1 MTLCKKCWLYIAFVS
16 VFLMLSLEITAQNN
30 INSPYTRF
38 GYGRL
43 NDLGFSRNQA
53 MGGIGYALRTRQ
65 HINPANP
72 ASFSSID
79 STSFIFEFGVSGL
92 FSDFSSGTIRQ
103 STFTSNLEYLAF
115 QVPITKWL
123 GLSAGMVPFSF
134 IGYDYGFNDSIS
146 MPNNSDATEIPY
158 TQSFYGKGGISQVYL
173 GLSASFLKHFSL
185 GVSAYYLF
193 GNLSHYRA
201 LQFPVEKI
209 ATYPTLQTSSLFV
222 RSFNFHYGIQYFQT
236 FAQKH
241 EVVVGFVY
249 DHQSKLTGELTV
261 NTLGVDTFTV
271 PANEKMF
278 ELPNMYAGGIAYTYD
293 KRLTVGVDFMFQE
306 FSKTQFMGVTDSLKN
321 RAKLSLGAEYIH
333 KPLGNRYVDRVR
345 WRIGTNYSQ
354 SYVNV
359 NVNGKDYNTHDFGI
373 TFGIGFPLK
382 TTKTMLNVN
391 FEYGNINNRQALL
404 LKESYYKIGLNVN
417 LNELWFF
424 KPKIQ

>member
-1 MTLCKKCWLYIAFVS
+1 MTLCKKGWLYIIAFVS
-16 VFLMLSLEITAQNN
+16 AFFMFSLDISAQNN

-92 FSDFSSGTIRQ
+92 FSNFSSGTTNKT
-103 STFTSNLEYLAF
+103 TFTSNLEYLAF
-115 QVPITKWL
+115 QIPVTKWL
-123 GLSAGMVPFSF
+123 GLSAGMVPYSF
-134 IGYDYGFNDSIS
+134 IGYDYKFTDSIS
-146 MPNNSDATEIPY
+146 VPNNLDATDMPY
-158 TQSFYGKGGISQVYL
+158 QQSFNGKGGISQVYF

-201 LQFPVEKI
+201 LHFLVERMPAYYTI
-209 ATYPTLQTSSLFV
+209 QTSTMFV

-236 FAQKH
+236 FAKKH
-241 EVVVGFVY
+241 DLVVGFVY
-249 DHQSKLTGELTV
+249 DHQSKLTGDLTV
-261 NTLGVDTFTV
+261 NTLGVDTLIV
-271 PANEKMF
+271 SAKEMF
-278 ELPNMYAGGIAYTYD
+278 DLPNMYAGGIAYTYD

-306 FSKTQFMGVTDSLKN
+306 FSKTRFMGVVDSLEN

-333 KPLGNRYVDRVR
+333 KPLGNRYIDRVR
-345 WRIGTNYSQ
+345 WRFGTNYSQ

-359 NVNGKDYNTHDFGI
+359 KGYNTHDFGI
-373 TFGIGFPLK
+373 TFGIGLPLK

-391 FEYGNINNRQALL
+391 FEYGYINNREALL
-404 LKESYYKIGLNVN
+404 LKENYYKIGLNVN

>member
-1 MTLCKKCWLYIAFVS
+1 MILSKKQWLYILIIDS
-16 VFLMLSLEITAQNN
+16 FLLISIGMSAQNN

-65 HINPANP
+65 NINPANP

-92 FSDFSSGTIRQ
+92 FSDFSSGMARQ
-103 STFTSNLEYLAF
+103 TTFTSNLEYLAF
-115 QVPITKWL
+115 QVPITKWM

-134 IGYDYGFNDSIS
+134 IGYDYGFTDSIA
-146 MPNNSDATEIPY
+146 MPDNINSSTNVSY

-173 GLSASFLKHFSL
+173 GLSASLFNHLAI

-193 GNLSHYRA
+193 GELSHYRA
-201 LQFPVEKI
+201 LTFASLENG
-209 ATYPTLQTSSLFV
+209 TLQLSNMYV
-222 RSFNFHYGIQYFQT
+222 RSFNFHYGIQYFHT
-236 FAQKH
+236 IAQKH
-241 EVVVGFVY
+241 DIVVGLVY
-249 DHQSKLTGELTV
+249 DHQSKLNGDMTV
-261 NTLGVDTFTV
+261 NTIGVDTTTLEV
-271 PANEKMF
+271 GEMF
-278 ELPNMYAGGIAYTYD
+278 DLPNMYAGGISYTYD
-293 KRLTVGVDFMFQE
+293 KRLTLGVDFMFQE
-306 FSKTQFMGVTDSLKN
+306 FSKTRFMGVTDTLEN
-321 RAKLSLGAEYIH
+321 RAKLAIGAEYIH
-333 KPLGNRYVDRVR
+333 NPLGNKYIDRMR
-345 WRIGTNYSQ
+345 WRIGANYSQ

-359 NVNGKDYNTHDFGI
+359 KGYNTHDFGI

-382 TTKTMLNVN
+382 TTKTMLNIN
-391 FEYGNINNRQALL
+391 FEYGNINNKEISL
-404 LKESYYKIGLNVN
+404 LKENYYKIGLNVN